1 MQFVVML
8 IKTDN
13 PSMLLLETMP
23 IIVSLYITRKN
34 YTLILLSLSVIFLIN
49 VESTK
54 LLSFTYIL
62 LLMYFNFLFKLNGY
76 NF

>member
-62 LLMYFNFLFKLNGY
+62 LLMYFNFLFKLNDY